1 MKELKQLNLHKP
13 EEGLIGD
20 CFRTCIACLLDL
32 DNADDVP
39 HVVELAGWDNKNSLE
54 ARVLLNDWLGNFN
67 LRYIEYPIQCDEEQL
82 QVYLTHYFSDMYV
95 HVGCSSKHGGHS
107 VIRKNKDY
115 IWDPSKDNSGCVGP
129 MADGYYWIGLLVH
142 HPK

>member
-1 MKELKQLNLHKP
+1 MIEFKQLNFHRP

-20 CFRTCIACLLDL
+20 CFRTCIGCLLDMPPES
-32 DNADDVP
+32 VP
-39 HVVELAGWDNKNSLE
+39 HFTELGDWKADTSLE
-54 ARVLLNDWLGNFN
+54 TQRLLNVWLEQFN
-67 LRYIEYPIQCDEEQL
+67 LRYIEYPLEATEETL
-82 QVYLTHYFSDMYV
+82 QIYLRHYFPDMYV

-107 VIRKNKDY
+107 VIRKNEDY

-129 MADGYYWIGLLVH
+129 MKDGYYWIGLLVH